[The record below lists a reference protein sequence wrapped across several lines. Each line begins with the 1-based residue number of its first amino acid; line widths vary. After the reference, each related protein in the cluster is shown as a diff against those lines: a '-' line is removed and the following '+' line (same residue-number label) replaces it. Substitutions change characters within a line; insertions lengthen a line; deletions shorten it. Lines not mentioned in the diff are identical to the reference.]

1 MKKDKTN
8 KVKKKGRATTW
19 AIVFTCIVIVFIL
32 FIGIAYE
39 DADLKKINA
48 SIGQTFT
55 LSEAEVKVNKIY
67 FSNYAAGNVGR
78 AEDGYKWIV
87 VNATIHNPTN
97 HEIELSYSPIPLT
110 KYRTWSTKILYD
122 NEYTYD
128 GTYYN
133 YTDFLDTVDKVIP
146 LGSKTG
152 VYAFRVPAEVERSNK
167 PLVFTIQGGSTK
179 VTIDIRK

>member
-1 MKKDKTN
+1 MKKDKAN
-8 KVKKKGRATTW
+8 KAKKKGRATTW
-19 AIVFTCIVIVFIL
+19 AIVFLCIVIVFIL
-32 FIGIAYE
+32 FIVAYE
-39 DADLKKINA
+39 DGGVEKINA

-55 LSEAEVKVNKIY
+55 LGEAEVKVNKIY

-97 HEIELSYSPIPLT
+97 HDIALSHSPVPLT
-110 KYRTWSTKILYD
+110 KFRTWGTKILYD

-146 LGSKTG
+146 LGSTTG
-152 VYAFRVPAEVERSNK
+152 VYTFTVPAEVERSNK
-167 PLVFTIQGGSTK
+167 PLAFIIQDSSTK

>member
-19 AIVFTCIVIVFIL
+19 AIVFVCIVIVFIL
-32 FIGIAYE
+32 FIVAYE
-39 DADLKKINA
+39 DGGVEKINA

-55 LSEAEVKVNKIY
+55 LGEAEVKLNKIY

-110 KYRTWSTKILYD
+110 KFRTWGTKILYD
-122 NEYTYD
+122 NQYTYD

-146 LGSKTG
+146 LGSTTG
-152 VYAFRVPAEVERSNK
+152 VYTFKVPAEVERSNK
-167 PLVFTIQGGSTK
+167 PLAFTIQDSSTK